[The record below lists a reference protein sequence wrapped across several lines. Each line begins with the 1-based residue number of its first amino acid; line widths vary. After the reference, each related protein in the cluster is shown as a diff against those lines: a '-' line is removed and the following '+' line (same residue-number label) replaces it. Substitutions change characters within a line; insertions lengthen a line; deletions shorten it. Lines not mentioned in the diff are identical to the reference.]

1 MFALTY
7 LHQMAARLKKD
18 KSGAV
23 ATEYA
28 FLIAFIAIVAALG
41 MVLLGENLSAF
52 FNDIG
57 VALENAGDNIPTL
70 PGTGGGT

>member
-1 MFALTY
+1 MYALIK
-7 LHQMAARLKKD
+7 LQSLALRLRKD

-28 FLIAFIAIVAALG
+28 FLIAFISIVAAIG
-41 MVLLGENLSAF
+41 MVLLGDNLSEF

-57 VALENAGDNIPTL
+57 LALTNISNNL
-70 PGTGGGT
+70 PAPFSS

>member
-1 MFALTY
+1 MYALTY
-7 LHQMAARLKKD
+7 LQTLALRLRKD

-28 FLIAFIAIVAALG
+28 FLIAFIAIVAAIG
-41 MVLLGENLSAF
+41 MTLLGTNLSAF

-57 VALENAGDNIPTL
+57 TALDNAGAAIPTI
-70 PGTGGGT
+70 PT

>member
-1 MFALTY
+1 MIALTY
-7 LHQMAARLKKD
+7 LHSLAMRLRKD
-18 KSGAV
+18 QSGAV

-41 MVLLGENLSAF
+41 MVLLGQNLSAF

-57 VALENAGDNIPTL
+57 LALTNAGSNIPTIS
-70 PGTGGGT
+70 

>member
-1 MFALTY
+1 MLSIF
-7 LHQMAARLKKD
+7 QLKSAIRRFKKS

-41 MVLLGENLSAF
+41 MVLLGNNLSAF

-57 VALENAGDNIPTL
+57 IALTNVSSNL
-70 PGTGGGT
+70 PQPFNT

>member
-1 MFALTY
+1 MHKLS
-7 LHQMAARLKKD
+7 QMMLAIVRFTQC

-41 MVLLGENLSAF
+41 MVLLGTNLSAF
-52 FNDIG
+52 FEDIG
-57 VALENAGDNIPTL
+57 VALTNISANL
-70 PGTGGGT
+70 PDPFPQAS

>member
-1 MFALTY
+1 MRAFYYLQSMAL
-7 LHQMAARLKKD
+7 RLRKD

-28 FLIAFIAIVAALG
+28 FLIAFIAIVAAIG
-41 MVLLGENLSAF
+41 MVLLGDNLSAF

-57 VALENAGDNIPTL
+57 LALENAGGQL
-70 PGTGGGT
+70 PVIGGS